1 LPLALFVSG
10 AHAPQLVDPEPPIHG
25 LSDAAFLRK
34 LRRLSGIPD
43 EVFNHAELMQMLL
56 PALRADVEL
65 CETHKYVAEAPL
77 SIPITVFGGKQ
88 DCRVRYDHL
97 SAWRAQTSARFALRV
112 FPGHHF
118 FVDQSRSQMLA
129 VLSEQMMMRLEGLS
143 AICGLYPSAS
153 VRLS

>member
-1 LPLALFVSG
+1 LALFVSG
-10 AHAPQLVDPEPPIHG
+10 ARAPQFVDPEPPIHG

-34 LRRLSGIPD
+34 LRPLSGIPD
-43 EVFNHAELMQMLL
+43 EIFNHAELMQILL

-88 DCRVRYDHL
+88 DHQVRYDHL
-97 SAWRAQTSARFALRV
+97 SAWRAQTSARFGLRI

-118 FVDQSRSQMLA
+118 FVDQYRSQMLA
-129 VLSEQMMMRLEGLS
+129 VLSEQLTRHFTAL
-143 AICGLYPSAS
+143 
-153 VRLS
+153 